1 MSNPVQ
7 EMAKLQVVSA
17 CFSKLALS
25 KKYQEQ
31 WRTNEQWASLLW
43 AHYQDVISPILG
55 EDELSGKLLDAALKK
70 DKVIK
75 NNLQNYNVGTNAIG
89 IMCHDFKP
97 TITLNGTQRR
107 QIVKCY
113 IMLPPFAAEP
123 GLQPG
128 QSWWQTL
135 PPTRTRESNRNK
147 RTRQSSESDIP
158 DEQIPMNLPEPVV
171 SQMGCHVTQ
180 TEFSSDPWD
189 DKRTQKLFLPCENEH
204 PRDAIA

>member
-7 EMAKLQVVSA
+7 EMAKLQVVSS

-25 KKYQEQ
+25 KKYHEQ
-31 WRTNEQWASLLW
+31 RRTNEQWACLVW

-89 IMCHDFKP
+89 IMRHDYNLSV
-97 TITLNGTQRR
+97 ILNGTQRW
-107 QIVKCY
+107 QLVKCY
-113 IMLPPFAAEP
+113 ITLPPFAAEP

-128 QSWWQTL
+128 QA
-135 PPTRTRESNRNK
+135 
-147 RTRQSSESDIP
+147 
-158 DEQIPMNLPEPVV
+158 
-171 SQMGCHVTQ
+171 GG
-180 TEFSSDPWD
+180 
-189 DKRTQKLFLPCENEH
+189 KLFCQHGQGRVTERKELANH
-204 PRDAIA
+204 LTKKF